1 MMKFDASKFKKKQ
14 EQEKARQ
21 EEARKN
27 GGGKY
32 AKKSI
37 HESQLVKVDA
47 GGDYL
52 FRAFPYIHNADYES
66 DPFVDRTYHFG
77 IPGVGNLYCP
87 QVNSGRRE
95 KCAVC
100 DFVWDQM
107 KANKGVK
114 SETDKWKQFLPKRRI
129 MIPGILR
136 GREKE
141 GIKFFSLSTQNDK
154 NSDNHEQLMKWLM
167 KDSTCDFLHPVTGY
181 DLILTYEEYD
191 DTKSRLMNGA
201 KFGFKKFE
209 LERDRTPISDDPEA
223 FWENVEKNLIDVD
236 ESLEGFEKKTYE
248 DSLKAL
254 EDWIAALDRKS
265 KSAVRPAVKESKD
278 TDGASSKTVTQ
289 SKAVE
294 EDDSNDVQVDPDD
307 LPMKT
312 ETKPEPEVDK
322 QAERRARAKALLS
335 KSSLT

>member
-14 EQEKARQ
+14 EEEKLRQ

-32 AKKSI
+32 AKKTI
-37 HESQLVKVDA
+37 QESQIVKVDK
-47 GGDYL
+47 GGEHY

-66 DPFVDRTYHFG
+66 DPFADRTYHFG

-100 DFVWDQM
+100 DFVWEQM

-129 MIPGILR
+129 LIPGILR

-141 GIKFFSLSTQNDK
+141 GIKFFSLSTNNDK
-154 NSDNHEQLMKWLM
+154 NSANHDQLIKWLT
-167 KDSTCDFLHPVTGY
+167 KESTCDFLHPVTGF
-181 DLILTYEEYD
+181 DMILNYEEYD
-191 DTKSRLMNGA
+191 KAKSDALNGA
-201 KFGFKKFE
+201 QFGFSKFE
-209 LERDRTPISDDPEA
+209 LDRDRTKISDDPEA

-236 ESLEGFEKKTYE
+236 VDLEGFEKKSYE
-248 DSLKAL
+248 DSVKAL
-254 EDWIAALDRKS
+254 ETWVAALERKS
-265 KSAVRPAVKESKD
+265 KSVVRPAVKESKD
-278 TDGASSKTVTQ
+278 DDGSSSKTSLK
-289 SKAVE
+289 SKRVE
-294 EDDSNDVQVDPDD
+294 EEDESTDVQVDPDE
-307 LPMKT
+307 LPVKASSEDSSKM
-312 ETKPEPEVDK
+312 D
-322 QAERRARAKALLS
+322 RRARVKSLLAKP
-335 KSSLT
+335 SLT